1 MRASPAERGFSCQR
15 IANFVGPPFVANA
28 ARPTATLDH
37 PLPTGHVMYEVPVV
51 VTRQERHFEP
61 SVRRV
66 LGTDKEPNAESANR
80 ESPSRGVVAAP
91 MADEPGEDEG
101 NQPDATNPNKIMP
114 PRRIYDF
121 ALGASWLESTNL
133 FTKEM
138 GPARGPNCG
147 GPFPAQTRLGQRHDA
162 ITLANHPQRE
172 VNGGR
177 V

>member
-37 PLPTGHVMYEVPVV
+37 PLPTGHVMYEVPVG
-51 VTRQERHFEP
+51 VTGQERHFEP

-80 ESPSRGVVAAP
+80 ESPGRGVVAAP
-91 MADEPGEDEG
+91 MADEPSKNDGD
-101 NQPDATNPNKIMP
+101 QPDATNPHKVMP
-114 PRRIYDF
+114 HRRIYDF
-121 ALGASWLESTNL
+121 ALGASCPESTNL

-138 GPARGPNCG
+138 GPRSGAGLWGSIPS
-147 GPFPAQTRLGQRHDA
+147 
-162 ITLANHPQRE
+162 
-172 VNGGR
+172 
-177 V
+177 